1 MSSGDSAPSSARQPR
16 ARCPRLLIVDDDE
29 VSTRSVTRVL
39 RLARPRW
46 EVAVLESATA
56 AARELEQGGYD
67 LLVVDLALPG
77 LPGTALLEVAR
88 LRHPGVARVV
98 FARLDRGLR
107 HHPEVGAADAVL
119 ARPASP
125 DEIVSALALALRTSA
140 NRRAHAR
147 HAGERLAG

>member
-1 MSSGDSAPSSARQPR
+1 
-16 ARCPRLLIVDDDE
+16 VDDDE

-46 EVAVLESATA
+46 EVTVLESATA
-56 AARELEQGGYD
+56 AARELKHGDYD

-98 FARLDRGLR
+98 FARLGHGLGQ
-107 HHPEVGAADAVL
+107 HPEVRAADAVL

-125 DEIVSALALALRTSA
+125 DDLVSALALALRTSA
-140 NRRAHAR
+140 RRRADAR
-147 HAGERLAG
+147 RAGERLAG